1 MKINSKVAKFQEG
14 GAAPTPQEQGMAAP
28 AGQPTGAPAPA
39 GQPTGAPAP
48 AAGPDAG
55 GDPIMQ
61 LAQMAQQALQ
71 AGDGKLA
78 LAVCEGFLQLIQQMA
93 GGAGGP
99 QEAPQ
104 GEPVFKNGGLIVRR
118 V

>member
-14 GAAPTPQEQGMAAP
+14 GAAPMPPAPEEQPMA
-28 AGQPTGAPAPA
+28 GAPASPEA
-39 GQPTGAPAP
+39 G
-48 AAGPDAG
+48 G

-71 AGDGKLA
+71 TGDGQLA
-78 LAVCEGFLQLIQQMA
+78 LSVCEGFLQLIQQMA
-93 GGAGGP
+93 GGAP

-104 GEPVFKNGGLIVRR
+104 GEPVFKSGGKIVRR
-118 V
+118 I

>member
-14 GAAPTPQEQGMAAP
+14 GAAPAPQDRAAAAP
-28 AGQPTGAPAPA
+28 AQPQAGAES
-39 GQPTGAPAP
+39 
-48 AAGPDAG
+48 AG

-71 AGDGKLA
+71 AGDGQLA

-93 GGAGGP
+93 GGAP

-104 GEPVFKNGGLIVRR
+104 GEPVFKNGGTIVRR

>member
-1 MKINSKVAKFQEG
+1 MKINSKVPKFQEG
-14 GAAPTPQEQGMAAP
+14 GATPTPQDQAMAAQ
-28 AGQPTGAPAPA
+28 AGQPTG
-39 GQPTGAPAP
+39 TPAP
-48 AAGPDAG
+48 AAGPEQG

-71 AGDGKLA
+71 SGDGQLA

-99 QEAPQ
+99 QAAPQ
-104 GEPVFKNGGLIVRR
+104 GEPVFKSGGNISRR

>member
-14 GAAPTPQEQGMAAP
+14 GAASMPPAPEEQPAAP
-28 AGQPTGAPAPA
+28 GASPEAG
-39 GQPTGAPAP
+39 
-48 AAGPDAG
+48 G

-71 AGDGKLA
+71 TGDGQLA
-78 LAVCEGFLQLIQQMA
+78 LSVCEGFLQLIQQMA
-93 GGAGGP
+93 GGAP

-104 GEPVFKNGGLIVRR
+104 GEPVFKSGGKIVRR
-118 V
+118 I

>member
-14 GAAPTPQEQGMAAP
+14 GVAPTPQEQGMA
-28 AGQPTGAPAPA
+28 APA

-71 AGDGKLA
+71 AGDGQLA

>member
-39 GQPTGAPAP
+39 A
-48 AAGPDAG
+48 AG

-71 AGDGKLA
+71 AGDGQLA

-93 GGAGGP
+93 GGARGP

>member
-1 MKINSKVAKFQEG
+1 MITMIELLNNSIVSTNILNHVKMKINSKVAKFQEG

-28 AGQPTGAPAPA
+28 
-39 GQPTGAPAP
+39 
-48 AAGPDAG
+48 DAG

-71 AGDGKLA
+71 AGDGQLA

>member
-14 GAAPTPQEQGMAAP
+14 GAAPTPQEQGMA
-28 AGQPTGAPAPA
+28 
-39 GQPTGAPAP
+39 AP

-71 AGDGKLA
+71 AGDGQLA

>member
-14 GAAPTPQEQGMAAP
+14 GAAPAPQDQGMGA
-28 AGQPTGAPAPA
+28 GAPAQA
-39 GQPTGAPAP
+39 APDN
-48 AAGPDAG
+48 GG

-71 AGDGKLA
+71 AGDGQLA

-93 GGAGGP
+93 GGAP

-104 GEPVFKNGGLIVRR
+104 GEPVFKNGGTIVRR